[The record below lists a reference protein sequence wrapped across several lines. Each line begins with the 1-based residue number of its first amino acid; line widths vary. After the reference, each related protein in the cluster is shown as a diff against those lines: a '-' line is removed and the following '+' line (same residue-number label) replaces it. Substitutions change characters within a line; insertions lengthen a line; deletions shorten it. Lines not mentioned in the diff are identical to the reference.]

1 MQARRPWGMT
11 PKSPSERLRFDIVF
25 GRRRVEH
32 PPIPILQ
39 TNNVLNLRRRDLD
52 DLGVLDGLQ
61 RVDEQW
67 RGAPPLPPPRA
78 PNRPSIG
85 GVGPRHQPPAR
96 PDPSGLVLRL
106 RGLGWQAP

>member
-67 RGAPPLPPPRA
+67 RGAPRLPPPQL
-78 PNRPSIG
+78 PNGHPIG
-85 GVGPRHQPPAR
+85 GIALRDQPPAR
-96 PDPSGLVLRL
+96 HDALELVPPLVLL
-106 RGLGWQAP
+106 EGQGT

>member
-67 RGAPPLPPPRA
+67 RVSPRPPRPPLPQGNPVRRPAPRGHTPPRRA
-78 PNRPSIG
+78 ARAL
-85 GVGPRHQPPAR
+85 HLPP
-96 PDPSGLVLRL
+96 
-106 RGLGWQAP
+106 